1 MAPGNPQ
8 PNHFLES
15 EFSLMNINGPY
26 AIYTVAP
33 IEDTDCFEHKC
44 LSWGF
49 CSAAQ
54 AWAAVAE
61 VAEREGVPEDECI
74 VLRWVDK
81 EDADELDAIEAEL
94 QRRQR
99 DGK

>member
-1 MAPGNPQ
+1 MALSDPQ
-8 PNHFLES
+8 PNQYPES
-15 EFSLMNINGPY
+15 DFSPMNINGPY
-26 AIYTVAP
+26 ATYTVAP

-49 CSAAQ
+49 CSAVE
-54 AWAAVAE
+54 AWAEVAAVARR
-61 VAEREGVPEDECI
+61 AGVPEDECV

-81 EDADELDAIEAEL
+81 EDAVQLDGIEAEL

-99 DGK
+99 DEN